1 MLRSANLDKNSKV
14 LIFLFFLSGFSA
26 LIYEVL
32 WLKELTRLFGSSAYA
47 TATTLAVFFLGL
59 FLGGLFWGRKSS
71 KIKQPMRAY
80 ALLEFGIAAS
90 AILYFFILDLYFLI
104 YSPLFNAFGHNPLLF
119 TIIKFILAIGLLLLP
134 SFFMG
139 GTFPLMGQIF
149 TLKKQ
154 NPGNIASLLYACNTL
169 GAAGGAFIAGFYLPP
184 MIGLQRA
191 YLGAMILNTLI
202 ALFALRLNKG
212 MHMDQG
218 KASSRKKRARRR
230 SPTFGNINLGL
241 VAFLSGFIALSLEV
255 LWSRMFAQVLMNDTY
270 SFATILITFLIAL
283 ALGSFLAN
291 YLTRRGV
298 SPARMLMRMAL
309 LSAISVAVSPI
320 VFNFWTEGLTLLP
333 VSIGWGRY
341 MASMLGMTL
350 VVMMIPAILIGTI
363 FPLLLEAAKG
373 WKQSF
378 GESIGLL
385 SAYNTLGAIIG
396 SLSAGFI
403 LLNLLGLWR
412 SIALMA
418 VAYIFL
424 AVLLAE
430 DVARKRASFIAIGL
444 PLVASFWLISGIPSV
459 RLDEAN
465 AEMLQ
470 DVYQG
475 RDGIV
480 AVISAQP
487 PYYPEHFQDLFI
499 KLNNAYTLGGL
510 GSAPDER
517 RQSHLALFLHANP
530 RSVYILG
537 MATGIT
543 AGGALAHPVQRLVVS
558 ELIPEVVSAAESH
571 FSAYTNGLFE
581 DERVE
586 IVIQDG
592 RNYLLG
598 TSEMF
603 DVIIADLFE
612 PWGAGTGDLYTLE
625 HFETVRRHLNTDGLF
640 VQWLPLYQISM
651 REFGIIAQ
659 TMMQAFPQVTLW
671 RGNFVPNKPIIALIA
686 QDDIVALSGDEL
698 VRNVQALDGDGGQKS
713 VELLIDA
720 LVSVKGYPA
729 LTLDPESRDFLLQ
742 ILPTLKETVPFT
754 FYAGN
759 ITQNADLFQEFPINT
774 DDKPIIEFLS
784 PKTRGNQ
791 SEAQNT
797 WLTSFTLDE
806 FFQRLFAELPPEQD
820 PYLQELSPEQLGY
833 VQAGMSYYRSLMLSF
848 EAQFLENEEW
858 MRESQILLDDY
869 LDKMG
874 LREGGG
880 LR

>member
-1 MLRSANLDKNSKV
+1 MLNNNSKV
-14 LIFLFFLSGFSA
+14 LIFLFSLSGFSA

-71 KIKQPMRAY
+71 DIRQPMRAY
-80 ALLEFGIAAS
+80 ALIELGIAAS

-104 YSPLFNAFGHNPLLF
+104 YSPLFEAFGHNPLLF
-119 TIIKFILAIGLLLLP
+119 TFVKFVLALGLLLLP

-139 GTFPLMGQIF
+139 GTFPLITQIF
-149 TLKKQ
+149 ATKSP
-154 NPGNIASLLYACNTL
+154 NPGNIASLTYAFNTL

-184 MIGLQRA
+184 TIGLQRA
-191 YLGAMILNTLI
+191 YGGAMMLNIVIALI
-202 ALFALRLNKG
+202 ALYLNRVMLK
-212 MHMDQG
+212 DER
-218 KASSRKKRARRR
+218 KASSFKRRARQR
-230 SPTFGNINLGL
+230 STGINLGL
-241 VAFLSGFIALSLEV
+241 VAFLSGFIVLSLEV

-270 SFATILITFLIAL
+270 SFAMILITFLIAL
-283 ALGSFLAN
+283 AFGSFLAN
-291 YLTRRGV
+291 YL
-298 SPARMLMRMAL
+298 ARNAISAAETLKRMSL

-320 VFNFWTEGLTLLP
+320 VFSFWTDGLTLLP
-333 VSIGWGRY
+333 VSIGWSRY
-341 MASMLGMTL
+341 MSSMISMAL

-373 WKQSF
+373 WKRSL
-378 GESIGLL
+378 GESVGLL

-396 SLSAGFI
+396 SISAGFI
-403 LLNLLGLWR
+403 MLNLLGLWH

-424 AVLLAE
+424 AVYLNKDFL
-430 DVARKRASFIAIGL
+430 RRPASYATIGFS
-444 PLVASFWLISGIPSV
+444 LVAAFWLTSGIPSV
-459 RLDEAN
+459 RLDQAN

-475 RDGIV
+475 RDGIIS
-480 AVISAQP
+480 VISAQP
-487 PYYPEHFQDLFI
+487 PHYPEDFQDLFI
-499 KLNNAYTLGGL
+499 KLNNAYTLGGV
-510 GSAPDER
+510 GSTADER
-517 RQSHLALFLHANP
+517 RQSHLALFLHPNP

-558 ELIPEVVSAAESH
+558 ELIPEVVRAAETH
-571 FSAYTNGLFE
+571 FGAYTNGLFE
-581 DERVE
+581 DQRVE
-586 IVIQDG
+586 IVIEDG

-625 HFETVRRHLNTDGLF
+625 HFETVRRHLKTDGLF

-671 RGNFVPNKPIIALIA
+671 RGNFVPNKPIVALIA
-686 QDDIVALSGDEL
+686 QDEL
-698 VRNVQALDGDGGQKS
+698 TPLNAEELLKNVQMLDDGQES
-713 VELLIDA
+713 VGFLIDA
-720 LVSVKGYPA
+720 LVSVKGYPV
-729 LTLDPESRDFLLQ
+729 LTLDPGSRDLLLQ
-742 ILPTLKETVPFT
+742 ILPQLKNSVPFT

-759 ITQNADLFQEFPINT
+759 LTQNAELFQQFSINT
-774 DDKPIIEFLS
+774 DDKPIIEFLA

-791 SEAQNT
+791 SQMQNT
-797 WLTSFTLDE
+797 WLTSFALDA
-806 FFQRLFAELPPEQD
+806 FFQELFTNLPPDVD
-820 PYLQELSPEQLGY
+820 PYLQELSSEQLGY
-833 VQAGMSYYRSLMLSF
+833 VQAGMRYYRSLMLAF
-848 EAQFLENEEW
+848 EAQFSENEGLI
-858 MRESQILLDDY
+858 RESQILLDDY
-869 LDKMG
+869 LELMG
-874 LREGGG
+874 LREGV